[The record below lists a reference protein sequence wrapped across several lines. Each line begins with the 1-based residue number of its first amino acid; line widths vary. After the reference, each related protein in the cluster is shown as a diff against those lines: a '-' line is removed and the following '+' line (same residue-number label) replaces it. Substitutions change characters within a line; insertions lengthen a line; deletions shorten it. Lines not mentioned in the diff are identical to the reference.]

1 MNGVGDI
8 HVRHM
13 PGLRRQSSMADFDRA
28 RRHMVD
34 NQLRTSHVTDRR
46 LLARMGALPR
56 ELFVAEERRAVAYAD
71 DVQPVGSHT
80 MAAPAMFAKLAQ
92 LAAVTAADNVLDIG
106 VGTGYSTAVFAGLAA
121 SVLGLEED
129 TALADQAN
137 ANLTAL
143 GIGNARVVSQL
154 ETIGAT
160 PLYDVVFLNG
170 AVEQV
175 PQSFFAHLAE
185 GGRLIALIRQGIVA
199 VAHVYVR
206 SGGEISSR
214 AEFNANLP
222 PLFSAPRKVEFVF

>member
-1 MNGVGDI
+1 
-8 HVRHM
+8 
-13 PGLRRQSSMADFDRA
+13 MANFDRA

-34 NQLRTSHVTDRR
+34 NQLRTSHVSDRR
-46 LLARMGALPR
+46 LLGQMGQLPR
-56 ELFVAEERRAVAYAD
+56 ELFVAQSRRDVAYVD
-71 DVQPVGSHT
+71 DVQPVGSRIL
-80 MAAPAMFAKLAQ
+80 AAPAMFAKLAQ
-92 LAAVTAADNVLDIG
+92 LATVSATDNVLDVG

-121 SVLGLEED
+121 SVVGLEED
-129 TALADQAN
+129 AALADQAN

-143 GIGNARVVSQL
+143 GIGNARVVPQL
-154 ETIGAT
+154 ETVGAP

-199 VAHVYVR
+199 VAHVFVR

-222 PLFSAPRKVEFVF
+222 PLYSAPRKVEFVF